1 MRRVAFAGWV
11 SILWLQPLLAQSV
24 VFVSPSTEGQRTLTC
39 SVDSLHSFE
48 ELHYLAIAHYLTDKL
63 CPNAQIDGALGLWGG
78 RAENSSRIDGCSHD
92 RARVLGAL
100 LGKYFHQ
107 KAALVFDRG
116 DGGNATLVSFRVT
129 RPIGVISAAMT
140 RARISGATVIPRAH
154 DSLIVMVATDTAQRA
169 RAHRLSAALQGQDL
183 REVAG
188 TSELIGDRDRVKA
201 RDIYNALLANA
212 PADVQQLDRA
222 MYSEEFSD
230 LGLESGK

>member
-1 MRRVAFAGWV
+1 
-11 SILWLQPLLAQSV
+11 
-24 VFVSPSTEGQRTLTC
+24 
-39 SVDSLHSFE
+39 
-48 ELHYLAIAHYLTDKL
+48 
-63 CPNAQIDGALGLWGG
+63 
-78 RAENSSRIDGCSHD
+78 
-92 RARVLGAL
+92 
-100 LGKYFHQ
+100 
-107 KAALVFDRG
+107 VFDRG

-129 RPIGVISAAMT
+129 RPIGIISAAMT

-154 DSLIVMVATDTAQRA
+154 DSLIVMVATDTAQLA
-169 RAHRLSAALQGQDL
+169 RAHRLSAALQGQGL
-183 REVAG
+183 QEVAG